1 MTQDTANTN
10 EYLPMRP
17 IKITYAD
24 GQVLH
29 TQINGSKREVIEYY
43 VGRVFNIGFGE
54 YDNLLKCVKVEF
66 L

>member
-29 TQINGSKREVIEYY
+29 TQINGSKQEVIEYY
-43 VGRVFNIGFGE
+43 VGRIFNVGRGPND
-54 YDNLLKCVKVEF
+54 YLVKCVKVEF